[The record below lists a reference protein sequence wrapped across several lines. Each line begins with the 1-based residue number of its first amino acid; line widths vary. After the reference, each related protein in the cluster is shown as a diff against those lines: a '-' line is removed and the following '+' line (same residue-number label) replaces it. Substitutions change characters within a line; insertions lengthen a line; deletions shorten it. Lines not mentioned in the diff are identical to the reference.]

1 MKRKS
6 FWISAGLLVVPVVIF
21 YFLGSGVQNYK
32 KLPILGVK
40 IPPDGVHQTDTIYYS
55 VPDFQV
61 WDQNGKE
68 LNQASFKDR
77 IYVANFFFA
86 NCKTDC
92 STMNRRLSQ
101 VYEKYIE
108 FTEVQ
113 FISFSMDPANDSIPV
128 LANYAKKYKADAN
141 IWHFVHIKI
150 ESLYKLQKGFLL
162 PVSTVELTP
171 NHYQQLV
178 LVDKQNR
185 IRGVYDSNS
194 EADVLQL
201 QDDLKVLLYEYHQPG
216 L

>member
-6 FWISAGLLVVPVVIF
+6 FWISAGVLVVPVVIF

-40 IPPDGVHQTDTIYYS
+40 IPPDGIHQKDTIYYS
-55 VPDFQV
+55 IPDFQV
-61 WDQNGKE
+61 WDQTGKA
-68 LNQASFKDR
+68 LTQASFNDR

-86 NCKTDC
+86 SCKTDC
-92 STMNRRLSQ
+92 ATMNRRLSQ
-101 VYEKYIE
+101 VFEKYVE

-113 FISFSMDPANDSIPV
+113 FISFSMDPVNDSIPV
-128 LANYAKKYKADAN
+128 LVNYAKKYKADPN
-141 IWHFVHIKI
+141 IWHFVSVKN
-150 ESLYKLQKGFLL
+150 ESLYPLQKGFLL
-162 PVSTVELTP
+162 PVSTVELAP
-171 NHYQQLV
+171 NHYTQLI

-185 IRGVYDSNS
+185 IRGVYDSDS